1 MKFCGKCGKQV
12 EDNDRFCGGCG
23 ASVPTQNDRSP
34 SNDGL
39 ESDVAFTPADDNNG
53 VSNSQ
58 EPLTPDEWGPLG
70 MPANSDDPSVISH
83 YDNNIFPDVSVQP
96 SDTLPSTS
104 KKRLSGLKAK
114 IIIGALLAIV
124 LAAGSVWGWQNFGT
138 EARVQKKLDLAVK
151 YLSENDYEK
160 AVLAFNDAIAI
171 EPKEAKAY
179 QGLARTY
186 TLQGKYDDAKATYDK
201 GLAAVSAEKK
211 QTLQIG
217 LAGMYFDQGQLDKAE
232 QAFQE
237 LIDSNK
243 NCLEAYFGLAMVCQQ
258 KGDILKA
265 EATLRKA
272 IENIPQECRTYNMLA
287 LFLRQNNRLDEA
299 FNIIV
304 QSLSLEMNQQE
315 AYAVLGEMYKD
326 RWPSL
331 RTKSSGVSN
340 QQVAAMLEFYSYYAA
355 KDYQKAVSIY
365 NSRLA
370 QQTGNYKAE
379 ILAAIAM
386 CKMGDETSS
395 KKIIN
400 RLNKDKLNDW
410 LLSDLARYYLEAGD
424 KDKARQYAL
433 KALKANCTNLEAI
446 ALLQSINSD
455 NAEAKLYTA
464 GALVFN
470 WKPFALLVSEMQ
482 AMGLPLSGGL
492 RNVDEIFNKIARS
505 ANVKVKINQIDN
517 QQFPLMKLYVSV
529 LDYNNESIDNLPLDY
544 FIIREKLLG
553 TDRFI
558 SQKVKTVDKVEQS
571 AALSIDLVMDTSASM
586 SEKSKLE
593 NAKQAARNFI
603 NIVNGADELGILEF
617 NSYVRTKSDFTNN
630 TGNLLS
636 AISQLYTSGQTALYD
651 AMYTSLVRTS
661 QKQGA
666 KCVIVF
672 TDGQSNKGTKTKQD
686 VIELAKKTGI
696 PIYTIGIG
704 TDVHSSILN
713 EIAVQ
718 TGGYYVS
725 TPTAADLESIYKRI
739 FKEQKKQYL
748 LTYES
753 TDSTPGNLWRNI
765 QLAVY
770 GKDCAGMSTKDYT
783 SEVVK
788 PSLAAFDTAHIEQM
802 IKGNMG
808 SGDYSIVIKDLS
820 NGAQYKAGQ
829 YNKRMPASA
838 LINIPI
844 TLAIADMIKDGSI
857 TLNTKIPFHYTIGG
871 RVKITAENEGQLYT
885 IGELL
890 KTMLNYSDNNCTNT
904 LLNYIGIDKVN
915 SIANKYGCSDTS
927 IKHALQDEETNVEN
941 LTTCENV
948 EVMLE
953 LLYSDSLPI
962 GSSYMND
969 NFKIVD
975 ETKRVGILKYLPD
988 DIFALHHNA
997 MTSTKYNET
1006 AYIGSGSKKYI
1017 VTVLSSNGKQEEL
1030 EEATAQISKY
1040 VYDQML
1046 K

>member
-1 MKFCGKCGKQV
+1 LWRNDGGESMKYCGKCGKQL
-12 EDNDRFCGGCG
+12 EDDARFCGGCG
-23 ASVPTQNDRSP
+23 ASAS
-34 SNDGL
+34 
-39 ESDVAFTPADDNNG
+39 TPAESAVANEGTDSPAYFDDQDNYI
-53 VSNSQ
+53 VPS
-58 EPLTPDEWGPLG
+58 PLTP
-70 MPANSDDPSVISH
+70 
-83 YDNNIFPDVSVQP
+83 
-96 SDTLPSTS
+96 SDTQTS
-104 KKRLSGLKAK
+104 KKKKLLSGLQTK
-114 IIIGALLAIV
+114 ILISSLLAIV
-124 LAAGSVWGWQNFGT
+124 LVVGGVWGWQNYGT

-160 AVLAFNDAIAI
+160 AVLAFNDAITI
-171 EPKEAKAY
+171 DPKEVKAY

-186 TLQGKYDDAKATYDK
+186 TLQGKYDDAKSAYDR
-201 GLAAVSAEKK
+201 GLAAVTAEKK

-217 LAGMYFDQGQLDKAE
+217 LAGMYIDQGQLDMAE

-237 LIDSNK
+237 LADSSK
-243 NCLEAYFGLAMVCQQ
+243 NCIEAYWGLAMVYQQ
-258 KGDILKA
+258 KGDIVKA

-272 IENIPQECRTYNMLA
+272 IENNPQEYRAYNMLA
-287 LFLRQNNRLDEA
+287 LFLKQNSRLDEA
-299 FNIIV
+299 LNNIV

-315 AYAVLGEMYKD
+315 AYLVLDEMYKD
-326 RWPSL
+326 RWSGL
-331 RTKSSGVSN
+331 RIKCSGVNN
-340 QQVAAMLEFYSYYAA
+340 QPVAAMLEFYSYFAA
-355 KDYQKAVSIY
+355 QDYQKAVSIY
-365 NSRLA
+365 ESNIT
-370 QQTGNYKAE
+370 QQTGNDKAR

-386 CKMGDETSS
+386 CKSGGEAPAG
-395 KKIIN
+395 KIIAQ
-400 RLNKDKLNDW
+400 LNKDRLNDW

-446 ALLQSINSD
+446 VLLQRINSD
-455 NAEAKLYTA
+455 NAEARVYTA

-470 WKPFALLVSEMQ
+470 WKPFGVLVSEMQ
-482 AMGLPLSGGL
+482 AMGLPLSGNL
-492 RNVDEIFNKIARS
+492 RNIDEIINKIARS

-529 LDYNNESIDNLPLDY
+529 LDYNNESIDNIPLDY

-553 TDRFI
+553 TEKFI

-571 AALSIDLVMDTSASM
+571 SALSIDLVMDTSASM

-593 NAKQAARNFI
+593 NAKQAAKNFI

-630 TGNLLS
+630 TGVLLS

-686 VIELAKKTGI
+686 VIDLAKKTGI

-704 TDVHSSILN
+704 SDVHTSILN

-718 TGGYYVS
+718 TGGYYVN
-725 TPTAADLESIYKRI
+725 TPTAADLESIYRSI

-748 LTYES
+748 VTYETS
-753 TDSTPGNLWRNI
+753 NIASGSLWRNI

-770 GKDCAGMSTKDYT
+770 SSDYAGMSTKDYT

-788 PSLAAFDTAHIEQM
+788 PQLAAFDTAQIEQI
-802 IKGNMG
+802 IKSNVG
-808 SGDYSIVIKDLS
+808 SGDYSVVIKDLS
-820 NGAQYKAGQ
+820 NGEQYKAGQ
-829 YNKRMPASA
+829 YNKKMPASA

-857 TLNTKIPFHYTIGG
+857 SLSTKIPFHYTMGG
-871 RVKITAENEGQLYT
+871 RVKITEENDGQLYT
-885 IGELL
+885 VGELL

-904 LLNYIGIDKVN
+904 LLNYIGIDRVN

-927 IKHALQDEETNVEN
+927 IKHPLQEEETNVEN

-948 EVMLE
+948 EAMLE
-953 LLYSDSLPI
+953 VLYSDSLPI

-975 ETKRVGILKYLPD
+975 ETKKVGILKYLPD
-988 DIFALHHNA
+988 GVFALHHNA

-1017 VTVLSSNGKQEEL
+1017 MTILSCNGKQAEL
-1030 EEATAQISKY
+1030 EEASAQISKY